1 MRTCHFIIWVFFANF
16 CTRCISILNI
26 LTMPNRFETSD
37 FSISQGTR
45 RYEKIRTG
53 CVAFLLAGTTP
64 GLTSNQIRRESNEL

>member
-1 MRTCHFIIWVFFANF
+1 
-16 CTRCISILNI
+16 
-26 LTMPNRFETSD
+26 MPNRFETSD